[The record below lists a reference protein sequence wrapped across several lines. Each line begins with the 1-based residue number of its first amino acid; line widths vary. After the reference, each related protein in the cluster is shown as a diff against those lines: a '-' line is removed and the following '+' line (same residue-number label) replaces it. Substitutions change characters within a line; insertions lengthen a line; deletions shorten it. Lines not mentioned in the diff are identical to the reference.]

1 MNFKLIRGYIK
12 EYLMIFA
19 GSLFYAAGFQIF
31 LYRNDIITG
40 GVTGIAMIINLITR
54 LPVGALVIAMN
65 IPLFIMARMSFGRR
79 STIASLIC
87 MMVSSFMIDAIAV
100 HVSVIGFGNVD
111 MMVSSIYG
119 GLLMGIGLGVVY
131 RTGATTGGVDI
142 MAKFMRSKWQHIN
155 MGTMI
160 LIMDI
165 VVIVVFAIIF
175 NKIESALYALIA
187 MFINATVVDV
197 VLYGLNSS
205 KACYIISEKS
215 DNIKERL
222 LNELDRGVTVL
233 HGEGGYTGDKKDI
246 LLCTINKRQIS
257 QLRNI
262 IKQEDSAAFVM
273 VSDVR
278 DVFGDGFEDIHTDK

>member
-1 MNFKLIRGYIK
+1 MNFKLLRGYIK
-12 EYLMIFA
+12 EYFMIFA

-40 GVTGIAMIINLITR
+40 GVTGIAMIINLISH
-54 LPVGALVIAMN
+54 LPVGILVIIMN

-87 MMVSSFMIDAIAV
+87 MTVSSLMIDAIALY
-100 HVSVIGFGNVD
+100 SIDLGNVD

-131 RTGATTGGVDI
+131 LTGATTGGVDI
-142 MAKFMRSKWQHIN
+142 MAKFLRSKWQHIN
-155 MGTMI
+155 LGTII
-160 LIMDI
+160 LILDI
-165 VVIVVFAIIF
+165 VVIVVFAISF
-175 NKIESALYALIA
+175 KKVESALYALIA

-197 VLYGLNSS
+197 VLYGLKSS

-215 DNIKERL
+215 DTIKQRL
-222 LNELDRGVTVL
+222 LDELDRGVTVL
-233 HGEGGYTGDKKDI
+233 HGEGGYTGKRKDI

-257 QLRNI
+257 QVRSI

-278 DVFGDGFEDIHTDK
+278 DVFGDGFEDIHSNK

>member
-1 MNFKLIRGYIK
+1 MNFKLLRGYIK
-12 EYLMIFA
+12 EYFMIFA
-19 GSLFYAAGFQIF
+19 GSLFYAAGFQVF

-40 GVTGIAMIINLITR
+40 GVTGIAMIINLISH
-54 LPVGALVIAMN
+54 LPVGILVIIMN

-87 MMVSSFMIDAIAV
+87 MTVSSLMIDAIALY
-100 HVSVIGFGNVD
+100 SIDLGNVD

-131 RTGATTGGVDI
+131 LTGATTGGVDI
-142 MAKFMRSKWQHIN
+142 MAKFLRSKWQHIN
-155 MGTMI
+155 LGTII
-160 LIMDI
+160 LILDI
-165 VVIVVFAIIF
+165 VVIVVFAISF
-175 NKIESALYALIA
+175 KKVESALYALIA

-197 VLYGLNSS
+197 VLYGLKSS

-215 DNIKERL
+215 DTIKQRL
-222 LNELDRGVTVL
+222 LDELDRGVTVL
-233 HGEGGYTGDKKDI
+233 HGEGGYTGERKDI

-257 QLRNI
+257 QVRSI

-278 DVFGDGFEDIHTDK
+278 DVFGDGFEDIHSNK

>member
-1 MNFKLIRGYIK
+1 MNFKLLRGYIK
-12 EYLMIFA
+12 EYFMIFA

-40 GVTGIAMIINLITR
+40 GVTGIAMIINLISH
-54 LPVGALVIAMN
+54 LPVGILVIIMN

-87 MMVSSFMIDAIAV
+87 MTVSSLMIDAIALY
-100 HVSVIGFGNVD
+100 SIDLGNVD

-131 RTGATTGGVDI
+131 LTGATTGGVDI
-142 MAKFMRSKWQHIN
+142 MAKFLRSKWQHIN
-155 MGTMI
+155 LGTII
-160 LIMDI
+160 LILDI
-165 VVIVVFAIIF
+165 VVIVVFAISF
-175 NKIESALYALIA
+175 KKVESALYALIA

-197 VLYGLNSS
+197 VLYGLKSS

-215 DNIKERL
+215 DTIKQRL
-222 LNELDRGVTVL
+222 LDELDRGVTVL
-233 HGEGGYTGDKKDI
+233 HGEGGYTGERKDI
-246 LLCTINKRQIS
+246 LLCTINKGQIS
-257 QLRNI
+257 QVRSI

-278 DVFGDGFEDIHTDK
+278 DVFGDGFEDIHSNK

>member
-1 MNFKLIRGYIK
+1 MNFKLLRGYIK
-12 EYLMIFA
+12 EYFMIFA

-40 GVTGIAMIINLITR
+40 GVTGIAMIINLISH
-54 LPVGALVIAMN
+54 LPVGILVIIMN

-87 MMVSSFMIDAIAV
+87 MTVSSLMIDAIALY
-100 HVSVIGFGNVD
+100 SIDLGNVD

-131 RTGATTGGVDI
+131 LTGATTGGVDI
-142 MAKFMRSKWQHIN
+142 MAKFLRSKWQHIN
-155 MGTMI
+155 LGTII
-160 LIMDI
+160 LILDI
-165 VVIVVFAIIF
+165 MVIVVFAISF
-175 NKIESALYALIA
+175 KKVESALYALIA

-197 VLYGLNSS
+197 VLYGLKSS

-215 DNIKERL
+215 DTIKQRL
-222 LNELDRGVTVL
+222 LYELDRGVTVL
-233 HGEGGYTGDKKDI
+233 HGEGGYTGERKDI

-257 QLRNI
+257 QVRSI

-278 DVFGDGFEDIHTDK
+278 DVFGDGFEDIHSNK

>member
-1 MNFKLIRGYIK
+1 MNFKLFRGYIK
-12 EYLMIFA
+12 EYFMIFA

-40 GVTGIAMIINLITR
+40 GVTGIAMIINLISH
-54 LPVGALVIAMN
+54 LPVGILVIIMN

-87 MMVSSFMIDAIAV
+87 MTVSSLMIDAIALY
-100 HVSVIGFGNVD
+100 SIDLGNVD

-131 RTGATTGGVDI
+131 LTGATTGGVDI
-142 MAKFMRSKWQHIN
+142 MAKFLRSKWQHIN
-155 MGTMI
+155 LGTII
-160 LIMDI
+160 LILDI
-165 VVIVVFAIIF
+165 VVIVVFAISF
-175 NKIESALYALIA
+175 KKVESALYALIA

-197 VLYGLNSS
+197 VLYGLKSS

-215 DNIKERL
+215 DTIKQRL
-222 LNELDRGVTVL
+222 LDELDRGVTVL
-233 HGEGGYTGDKKDI
+233 LGEGGYTGERKDI

-257 QLRNI
+257 QVRSI

-278 DVFGDGFEDIHTDK
+278 DVFGDGFEDIHSNK

>member
-1 MNFKLIRGYIK
+1 MGFKLIRGYIK

-54 LPVGALVIAMN
+54 LPVGVLVIAIN

-87 MMVSSFMIDAIAV
+87 MVVSSLMIDAIAAR
-100 HVSVIGFGNVD
+100 SIDLGNID
-111 MMVSSIYG
+111 LMISCIYG

-142 MAKFMRSKWQHIN
+142 MAKFIRSKWQHIN
-155 MGTMI
+155 LGMI
-160 LIMDI
+160 ILLLD
-165 VVIVVFAIIF
+165 VLVIVLFAISF

-246 LLCTINKRQIS
+246 LLCTINKREIS
-257 QLRNI
+257 QVRNI
-262 IKQEDSAAFVM
+262 IKEEDSSAFVM

>member
-1 MNFKLIRGYIK
+1 
-12 EYLMIFA
+12 
-19 GSLFYAAGFQIF
+19 
-31 LYRNDIITG
+31 
-40 GVTGIAMIINLITR
+40 MIINLISH
-54 LPVGALVIAMN
+54 LPVGILVIIMN

-87 MMVSSFMIDAIAV
+87 MTVSSLMIDAIALY
-100 HVSVIGFGNVD
+100 SIDLGNVD

-131 RTGATTGGVDI
+131 LTGATTGGVDI
-142 MAKFMRSKWQHIN
+142 MAKFLRSKWQHIN
-155 MGTMI
+155 LGTII
-160 LIMDI
+160 LILDI
-165 VVIVVFAIIF
+165 VVIVVFAISF
-175 NKIESALYALIA
+175 KKVESALYALIA

-197 VLYGLNSS
+197 VLYGLKSS

-215 DNIKERL
+215 DTIKQRL
-222 LNELDRGVTVL
+222 LDELDRGVTVL
-233 HGEGGYTGDKKDI
+233 HGEGGYTGERKDI

-257 QLRNI
+257 QVRSI

-278 DVFGDGFEDIHTDK
+278 DVFGDGFEDIHSNK

>member
-1 MNFKLIRGYIK
+1 MNFKLLRGYIK
-12 EYLMIFA
+12 EYFMIFA

-40 GVTGIAMIINLITR
+40 GVTGIAMIINLISH
-54 LPVGALVIAMN
+54 LPVGILVIIMN

-87 MMVSSFMIDAIAV
+87 MTVSSLMIDAIALY
-100 HVSVIGFGNVD
+100 SIDLGNVD

-131 RTGATTGGVDI
+131 LTGATTGGVDI
-142 MAKFMRSKWQHIN
+142 MAKFLRSKWQHIN
-155 MGTMI
+155 LGTII
-160 LIMDI
+160 LILDI
-165 VVIVVFAIIF
+165 VVIVVFAISF
-175 NKIESALYALIA
+175 KKVESALYALIA

-197 VLYGLNSS
+197 VLYGLKSS

-215 DNIKERL
+215 DTIKQRL
-222 LNELDRGVTVL
+222 LDELDRGVTVL
-233 HGEGGYTGDKKDI
+233 HGEGGYTGERKDI
-246 LLCTINKRQIS
+246 LLCTINKGQIS
-257 QLRNI
+257 QLRSI

-278 DVFGDGFEDIHTDK
+278 DVFGDGFEDIHSNK

>member
-1 MNFKLIRGYIK
+1 MNFNLIRGYIK
-12 EYLMIFA
+12 EYFMIFI
-19 GSLFYAAGFQIF
+19 GSLFYAGGFQIF

-40 GVTGIAMIINLITR
+40 GVTGIAMIVNLITR
-54 LPVGALVIAMN
+54 LPVGLLVVVMN

-87 MMVSSFMIDAIAV
+87 MLLSSFMIDAIAV
-100 HVSVIGFGNVD
+100 RSISLGSVD
-111 MMVSSIYG
+111 LMVSSIYG

-142 MAKFMRSKWQHIN
+142 MAKFMRSKWQHLN
-155 MGTMI
+155 MGTLI
-160 LIMDI
+160 LMLDI
-165 VVIVVFAIIF
+165 AVILVFAVIF

-215 DNIKERL
+215 DTIKQRL
-222 LNELDRGVTVL
+222 LDELDRGVTVL
-233 HGEGGYTGDKKDI
+233 HGEGGYTGDRKDI

-262 IKQEDSAAFVM
+262 IKREDSNAFVM

>member
-1 MNFKLIRGYIK
+1 MNFKLLRGYIK
-12 EYLMIFA
+12 EYFMIFA

-40 GVTGIAMIINLITR
+40 GVTGIAMIINLISH
-54 LPVGALVIAMN
+54 LPVGILVIIMN

-87 MMVSSFMIDAIAV
+87 MTVSSLMIDAIALY
-100 HVSVIGFGNVD
+100 SIDLGNVD

-131 RTGATTGGVDI
+131 LTGATTGGVDI
-142 MAKFMRSKWQHIN
+142 MAKFLRSKWQHIN
-155 MGTMI
+155 LGTII
-160 LIMDI
+160 LILDI
-165 VVIVVFAIIF
+165 VVIVVFAISF
-175 NKIESALYALIA
+175 KKVESALYALIA

-197 VLYGLNSS
+197 VLYGLKSS

-215 DNIKERL
+215 DTIKQRL
-222 LNELDRGVTVL
+222 LDELDRGVTVL
-233 HGEGGYTGDKKDI
+233 HGEGGYTGERKDI
-246 LLCTINKRQIS
+246 LLCTINKGQIS
-257 QLRNI
+257 QVRSI
-262 IKQEDSAAFVM
+262 IKQEDSTAFVM

-278 DVFGDGFEDIHTDK
+278 DVFGDGFEDIHSNK

>member
-1 MNFKLIRGYIK
+1 MNFKLLRGYIK
-12 EYLMIFA
+12 EYFMIFA

-40 GVTGIAMIINLITR
+40 GVTGIAMIINLISH
-54 LPVGALVIAMN
+54 LPVGILVIIMN

-87 MMVSSFMIDAIAV
+87 MTVSSLMIDAIALY
-100 HVSVIGFGNVD
+100 SIDLGNVD

-131 RTGATTGGVDI
+131 LTGATTGGVDI
-142 MAKFMRSKWQHIN
+142 MAKFLRSKWQHIN
-155 MGTMI
+155 LGTII
-160 LIMDI
+160 LILDI
-165 VVIVVFAIIF
+165 VVIVVFAISF
-175 NKIESALYALIA
+175 KKIESALYALIA

-197 VLYGLNSS
+197 VLYGLKSS

-215 DNIKERL
+215 DTIKQRL
-222 LNELDRGVTVL
+222 LDELDRGVTVL
-233 HGEGGYTGDKKDI
+233 HGEGGYTGERKDI
-246 LLCTINKRQIS
+246 LLCTINKGQIS
-257 QLRNI
+257 QVRSI

-278 DVFGDGFEDIHTDK
+278 DVFGDGFEDIHSNK

>member
-1 MNFKLIRGYIK
+1 MDFKLIRGYVK
-12 EYLMIFA
+12 EYFMIFV

-31 LYRNDIITG
+31 LYRNNIITG
-40 GVTGIAMIINLITR
+40 GVTGVAMLINLITH
-54 LPVGALVIAMN
+54 LPVGFLVIIMN

-87 MMVSSFMIDAIAV
+87 MLLSSLMIDAIAV
-100 HVSVIGFGNVD
+100 HVDTIALSNVD
-111 MMVSSIYG
+111 MMVSSVYG

-131 RTGATTGGVDI
+131 LTGATTGGVDI
-142 MAKFMRSKWQHIN
+142 VAKFLRSKWQHIN
-155 MGTMI
+155 LGMMI
-160 LIMDI
+160 LILD
-165 VVIVVFAIIF
+165 VLVILVFAVSF

-215 DNIKERL
+215 DTIKQRL
-222 LNELDRGVTVL
+222 LDELDRGVTVL
-233 HGEGGYTGDKKDI
+233 HGEGGYTGDRKDI

-257 QLRNI
+257 QLRSI
-262 IKQEDSAAFVM
+262 IRQEDSAAFVM
-273 VSDVR
+273 VSDVK
-278 DVFGDGFEDIHTDK
+278 DVFGDGFEDIHSNK

>member
-1 MNFKLIRGYIK
+1 MNFKLLRGYIK
-12 EYLMIFA
+12 EYFMIFA

-31 LYRNDIITG
+31 LYRNGIITG
-40 GVTGIAMIINLITR
+40 GVTGIAMIINLISH
-54 LPVGALVIAMN
+54 LPVGILVIIMN

-87 MMVSSFMIDAIAV
+87 MTVSSLMIDAIALY
-100 HVSVIGFGNVD
+100 SIDLGNVD

-131 RTGATTGGVDI
+131 LTGATTGGVDI
-142 MAKFMRSKWQHIN
+142 MAKFLRSKWQHIN
-155 MGTMI
+155 LGTII
-160 LIMDI
+160 LILDI
-165 VVIVVFAIIF
+165 VVIVVFAISF
-175 NKIESALYALIA
+175 KKVESALYALIA

-197 VLYGLNSS
+197 VLYGLKSS

-215 DNIKERL
+215 DTIKQRL
-222 LNELDRGVTVL
+222 LDELDRGVTVL
-233 HGEGGYTGDKKDI
+233 HGEGGYTGERKDI

-257 QLRNI
+257 QVRSI

-278 DVFGDGFEDIHTDK
+278 DVFGDGFEDIHSNK

>member
-1 MNFKLIRGYIK
+1 MNFKLLRGYIK
-12 EYLMIFA
+12 EYFMIFA
-19 GSLFYAAGFQIF
+19 GSLFYAAGFQVF

-40 GVTGIAMIINLITR
+40 GVTGIAMIINLISH
-54 LPVGALVIAMN
+54 LPVGILVIIMN

-87 MMVSSFMIDAIAV
+87 MTVSSLMIDAIALY
-100 HVSVIGFGNVD
+100 SIDLGNVD
-111 MMVSSIYG
+111 MMISSIYG

-131 RTGATTGGVDI
+131 LTGATTGGVDI
-142 MAKFMRSKWQHIN
+142 MAKFLRSKWQHIN
-155 MGTMI
+155 LGTII
-160 LIMDI
+160 LILDI
-165 VVIVVFAIIF
+165 VVIVVFAISF
-175 NKIESALYALIA
+175 KKVESALYALIA

-197 VLYGLNSS
+197 VLYGLKSS

-215 DNIKERL
+215 DTIKQRL
-222 LNELDRGVTVL
+222 LDELDRGVTVL
-233 HGEGGYTGDKKDI
+233 HGEGGYTGERKDI

-257 QLRNI
+257 QVRSI

-278 DVFGDGFEDIHTDK
+278 DVFGDGFEDIHSNK

>member
-1 MNFKLIRGYIK
+1 MNFKLLRGYIK
-12 EYLMIFA
+12 EYFMIFA

-40 GVTGIAMIINLITR
+40 GVTGIAMIINLISH
-54 LPVGALVIAMN
+54 LPVGILVIIMN

-87 MMVSSFMIDAIAV
+87 MTVSSLMIDAIALY
-100 HVSVIGFGNVD
+100 SIDLGNVD

-131 RTGATTGGVDI
+131 LTGATTGGVDI
-142 MAKFMRSKWQHIN
+142 MAKFLRSKWQHIN
-155 MGTMI
+155 LGTII
-160 LIMDI
+160 LILDI
-165 VVIVVFAIIF
+165 VVIVVFAISF
-175 NKIESALYALIA
+175 KKVESALYALIA

-197 VLYGLNSS
+197 VLYGLKSS

-215 DNIKERL
+215 DTIKQRL
-222 LNELDRGVTVL
+222 LDELDRGVTVL
-233 HGEGGYTGDKKDI
+233 HGEGGYTGERKDI

-257 QLRNI
+257 QVRSI

-278 DVFGDGFEDIHTDK
+278 DVFGDGFEDIHSNK

>member
-1 MNFKLIRGYIK
+1 MNFKLLRGYIK
-12 EYLMIFA
+12 EYFMIFA

-40 GVTGIAMIINLITR
+40 GVTGIAMIINLISH
-54 LPVGALVIAMN
+54 LPVGILVIIMN

-87 MMVSSFMIDAIAV
+87 MLLSSLMIDAIAV
-100 HVSVIGFGNVD
+100 HVDTIALSNVD
-111 MMVSSIYG
+111 MMVSSVYG

-131 RTGATTGGVDI
+131 LTGATTGGVDI
-142 MAKFMRSKWQHIN
+142 VAKFLRSKWQHIN
-155 MGTMI
+155 LGMMI
-160 LIMDI
+160 LILD
-165 VVIVVFAIIF
+165 VLVILVFAVSF

-215 DNIKERL
+215 DTIKQRL
-222 LNELDRGVTVL
+222 LDELDRGVTVL
-233 HGEGGYTGDKKDI
+233 HGEGGYTGDRKDI

-257 QLRNI
+257 QLRSI
-262 IKQEDSAAFVM
+262 IRQEDSAAFVM
-273 VSDVR
+273 VSDVK
-278 DVFGDGFEDIHTDK
+278 DVFGDGFEDIHSNK